1 MNSVVN
7 SESWDACYN
16 KIIDYSSPNHLGSDF
31 YSKKTFIVLPL
42 VPVYPILKKILNRS
56 LLTLPQFLTFNYIED
71 LLLFNSKQKKI
82 EIEIECFDF
91 IKKIISLI
99 KITIHL
105 YLVMKYQT

>member
-31 YSKKTFIVLPL
+31 YSKKTFIVLPSSSCI
-42 VPVYPILKKILNRS
+42 PNIKKKILNRS

-82 EIEIECFDF
+82 ERQKNTTKSKYI
-91 IKKIISLI
+91 IKYIFFSHKYI
-99 KITIHL
+99 
-105 YLVMKYQT
+105 YLPICL